1 MDAKSIEGAQSLA
14 ESAREYMPAL
24 IEKIRYRIKPI
35 DLGRCYSLLSGYH
48 RRLGMYDY
56 LVEGK
61 IRSLKQHFYVAS
73 KLCLASIRE
82 DEYQQF
88 ETGGDIFD
96 ALLSDSPEVIN
107 AMAHLETPTLIRERD
122 NPLWSRF
129 HVHMLQLAIRG
140 EDAALREKIEK
151 IAKHGKKPERQAS
164 ASGQD
169 FYSLLLQRDQAG
181 LENLIQNKSARI
193 KSADPLIEDWM
204 SYLGTLQTK
213 LCWLKGIPVQIDSPL
228 IPMELMP
235 IQPLAH
241 YDGVYDF
248 LQPGWVPPSQGI
260 VGRVSRWLKR

>member
-1 MDAKSIEGAQSLA
+1 MDAKMIEGAQSLA
-14 ESAREYMPAL
+14 ESARERMPAL

-35 DLGRCYSLLSGYH
+35 DLGGCYSVLSGYH
-48 RRLGMYDY
+48 QRLGVYDY
-56 LVEGK
+56 FVEGNLH
-61 IRSLKQHFYVAS
+61 SLKQHFHVAS
-73 KLCLASIRE
+73 KLDLASIALDKSQRLE
-82 DEYQQF
+82 VGSE
-88 ETGGDIFD
+88 IFYT
-96 ALLSDSPEVIN
+96 LLSDSSEVIN
-107 AMAHLETPTLIRERD
+107 AVVNLETPELVRERD

-181 LENLIQNKSARI
+181 LESLIQNKSARI

-241 YDGVYDF
+241 YDDVYDF

>member
-1 MDAKSIEGAQSLA
+1 MNQKIAGRMKNWA
-14 ESAREYMPAL
+14 EIAHNEMPGL
-24 IEKIRYRIKPI
+24 VEKIRYRIKPI
-35 DLGRCYSLLSGYH
+35 DLRACYMSLASNH
-48 RRLGMYDY
+48 RIFGMYDY

-96 ALLSDSPEVIN
+96 ALLSDCSEVIN

-164 ASGQD
+164 TSGQD

-181 LENLIQNKSARI
+181 LESLIQNKSARI

-228 IPMELMP
+228 VPMELMP

-241 YDGVYDF
+241 YDDVYDF